1 MGAVALT
8 GRLPLY
14 HFTVATARGFD
25 QDDVATLLRRVA
37 DALDQL
43 GAVDVHDITFHV
55 DWTEDGSWP
64 SMTVYYEVD
73 DDEVDA
79 DDLGPD
85 DVVDVRDDHV
95 VALDTTALPPRVPP
109 TTPVPSAWG
118 MNVFA
123 LDRAD
128 AFIGRAAPP
137 NANGHGDTNG
147 NRIYTAN
154 VHADERDDEPD
165 EAPDEPPATLVPV
178 AERIP
183 VVGPGEEALPVGSGA
198 PVVPRPPVVPRANPF
213 PLRNAEAFDQ
223 RALRR
228 LKELWRTTN
237 RRRANG
243 RY

>member
-14 HFTVATARGFD
+14 RFTVATARGWD

-55 DWTEDGSWP
+55 DWTDEGSWP

-73 DDEVDA
+73 EDEVGA
-79 DDLGPD
+79 DDLLPN
-85 DVVDVRDDHV
+85 DVIDVRDDHV
-95 VALDTTALPPRVPP
+95 VALDTTELPPRVPP
-109 TTPVPSAWG
+109 PMAPVPGAWG

-123 LDRAD
+123 LDRVD

-137 NANGHGDTNG
+137 GASGNG
-147 NRIYTAN
+147 NSNGNTIHTAN
-154 VHADERDDEPD
+154 VHDDHDDHDEPST
-165 EAPDEPPATLVPV
+165 TLVPV

-198 PVVPRPPVVPRANPF
+198 PVVPRPPIVPRANPF
-213 PLRNAEAFDQ
+213 PLRDPQAFDQ